1 MKVYLLPRKTDIKKW
16 TKLDLKQGKNMYE
29 NAFIFPSELRI
40 RFLSHRK
47 LWIEAFW
54 GYFSSEI
61 PTIRRMPPV
70 AILKHR
76 RGIS

>member
-1 MKVYLLPRKTDIKKW
+1 MIYLLPRKTDIKEW
-16 TKLDLKQGKNMYE
+16 TKLDLKQGKNICE
-29 NAFIFPSELRI
+29 NAFIFRSDTRI
-40 RFLSHRK
+40 RFLSHKK
-47 LWIEAFW
+47 LLIEAFW